1 MRFRFK
7 SLPPDPRF
15 LYLVV
20 GFCLVCVFLGDLVRL
35 LIEQEM
41 YIAAA
46 GIIGA
51 VVGVLVY
58 FDAWRG
64 RIAR

>member
-7 SLPPDPRF
+7 KLPPEPQV
-15 LYLVV
+15 LYIVV
-20 GFCLVCVFLGDLVRL
+20 GVCLVCVFLGDLVRL
-35 LIEQEM
+35 LLEQEM
-41 YIAAA
+41 YITAA
-46 GIIGA
+46 GVIGA

-58 FDAWRG
+58 FDGWRG